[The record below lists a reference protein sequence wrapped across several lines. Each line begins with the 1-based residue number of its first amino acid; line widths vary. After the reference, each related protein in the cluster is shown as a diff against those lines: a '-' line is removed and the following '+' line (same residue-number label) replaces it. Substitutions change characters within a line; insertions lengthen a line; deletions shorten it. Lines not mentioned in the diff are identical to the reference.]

1 MTSDF
6 ISSPFLSDL
15 SALSMRRH
23 LRPGAE
29 AQVRMTRGRS
39 AIACDSAGFRRERC
53 DAAGGKLALLRGM
66 SNAAPIEPTGRQ
78 QMKIIKTFTA
88 AFTLAAL
95 ATAAQAAEERFIT
108 IGTGGQTGVYYVVG
122 QSICRLVNRDTAE
135 TGIKC
140 TAPSTGGSVANVNAI
155 QAGDMTMGVAQSDI
169 QHHAYNGSSEDFA
182 GDKKFEDIRAV
193 FSVHPEP
200 FTVVARKDANIG
212 SFDDL
217 KGKRVNVGNPG
228 SGQRATMEV
237 VLDAKGWS
245 MKDFSLASELKPAEQ
260 SAALGDNKVDAIV
273 YTVGHPNGSIQEA
286 TSTVEANLVP
296 VNGPEIDKLVE
307 DNPFYAKAIIP
318 GGMYAGNDD
327 DVETFGVKA
336 TFVTSADVPDDV
348 VYEVVKAVFD
358 NFDRFK
364 GLHPAFA
371 NLEPEAMVNEG
382 NSAPLHP
389 GAEKYYR
396 EQGWLQ

>member
-1 MTSDF
+1 MSKFTSILLGTAF
-6 ISSPFLSDL
+6 
-15 SALSMRRH
+15 AL
-23 LRPGAE
+23 G
-29 AQVRMTRGRS
+29 
-39 AIACDSAGFRRERC
+39 
-53 DAAGGKLALLRGM
+53 
-66 SNAAPIEPTGRQ
+66 
-78 QMKIIKTFTA
+78 
-88 AFTLAAL
+88 
-95 ATAAQAAEERFIT
+95 ATAASAQQERFIT

-122 QSICRLVNRDTAE
+122 QSICRLVNRDTPT

-155 QAGDMTMGVAQSDI
+155 KSGDMTMGVAQSDI
-169 QHHAYNGSSEDFA
+169 QHHAYNGSSPEFE
-182 GDKKFEDIRAV
+182 GDMKFENLRAV

-200 FTVVARKDANIG
+200 FTVVARKDANIA

-228 SGQRATMEV
+228 SGQLATMEV
-237 VLDAKGWS
+237 VLGAKGWS
-245 MKDFSLASELKPAEQ
+245 MGDFSLASQLKPAEQ
-260 SAALGDNKVDAIV
+260 SAALGDNKVDAII

-296 VNGPEIDKLVE
+296 VEGPEIDKLVE
-307 DNPFYAKAIIP
+307 ENAYYAKATIP
-318 GGMYAGNDD
+318 GGMYAGTDADTN
-327 DVETFGVKA
+327 TFGVKA
-336 TFVTSADVPDDV
+336 TFVTSADVPDDL

-371 NLEPEAMVNEG
+371 GLEPEAMVAEG

-389 GAEKYYR
+389 GAEKYYK
-396 EQGWLQ
+396 EKGWLQ